1 MVLVLP
7 RVRDGATRTCN
18 FLSSSFLCAAA
29 ATAAKDVGLL
39 AVAEMDGC
47 ADADA
52 VTDSESEDDAVGSVT
67 VEEVSSVRLNTFGP
81 DF

>member
-1 MVLVLP
+1 M
-7 RVRDGATRTCN
+7 
-18 FLSSSFLCAAA
+18 
-29 ATAAKDVGLL
+29 
-39 AVAEMDGC
+39 AEMDGC

-67 VEEVSSVRLNTFGP
+67 AEEVSSVRLNTFGP